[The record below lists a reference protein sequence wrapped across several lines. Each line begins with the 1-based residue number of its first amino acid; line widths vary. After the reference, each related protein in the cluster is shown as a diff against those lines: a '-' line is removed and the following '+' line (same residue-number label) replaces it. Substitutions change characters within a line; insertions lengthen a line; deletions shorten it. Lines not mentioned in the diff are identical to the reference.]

1 MRLHFLQKRRQL
13 SSLSF
18 NLIVF
23 CLFFSYQSMNAQFHR
38 IDSLKNE
45 IKKAA
50 TPQEKLATLI
60 ALSNERNS
68 LSGDSLLV
76 YTKQIKALATQ
87 LNDKNG
93 LAWADYNFKS
103 HLFSTGKTDSVFNAL
118 EADKEK
124 ITKLKDR
131 KLYYK
136 NQLLYANTLARK
148 NRLNDGINF
157 EMQLLN
163 EAEKEGDIYNQLFI
177 ELYLGVNY
185 YNLRKFDEARQ
196 WYFKGLALIEKSGVD
211 KYAVMQSYFYSNLIF
226 YYVFLYQN
234 DTLQAHY
241 DSSLMYANKAIDIS
255 AKTESMGTLAGS
267 YVQKADLMSRKN
279 KFTEAEKN
287 FLLGQEIRNKIG
299 DPFYKINDLISLGNF
314 YYNSK
319 QYQKSIAAAEEGM
332 QVAKTN
338 NIRANDLNLLELKS
352 INYKALN
359 NYEAYSKVLEQYI
372 AVSDSNNKVNASQQ
386 LAEIQTKYD
395 VQKKETEIAEQ
406 KFTLLKRK
414 NWLYGSFGLSGLGLL
429 IGYFGFKNYRS
440 KQQLK
445 MELASVEEKK
455 QKELAVRNAEEK
467 ERTRIAADL
476 HDNIGVQASAIL
488 YGTELLQQENTEGKH
503 VVDNLYDTAKEM
515 LLNLRETLWAM
526 KNTDIPAAD
535 LWIRVINFS
544 KQMGRHYTD
553 INFTTQGS
561 PPQQLILESAK
572 ALNIL
577 MIVQEAV
584 NNAAKHAKAKNIT
597 IESVL
602 TNTNWQLT
610 INDDGKGFDM
620 EIAKQKMDSNGLG
633 NMQQR
638 AKQANASINF
648 NSEKD
653 KGTQIIVQTSIT

>member
-503 VVDNLYDTAKEM
+503 IVDNLYDTAKEM

>member
-1 MRLHFLQKRRQL
+1 MQLHFLQKRRQL

-503 VVDNLYDTAKEM
+503 IVDNLYDTAKEM